1 MWLYSQAGGEISF
14 RSCKSVKKRFSGS
27 GEKKVVTNGK
37 ARHGTLSV
45 AVRQD
50 AAVWATLGSV
60 SCGSILYF
68 YISVSEWRTCSQC
81 SANLTKMMK
90 VVFGYFIKLLLK
102 GPHPRVTMNKFK
114 VAIPLVMKP
123 GIEDI
128 PVPGSF
134 VERTGEFH
142 RAGLV
147 VKLFGRSEEHTSEL
161 QSRGHLV
168 C

>member
-1 MWLYSQAGGEISF
+1 MSTTTYDLTTY
-14 RSCKSVKKRFSGS
+14 
-27 GEKKVVTNGK
+27 
-37 ARHGTLSV
+37 TLSLH
-45 AVRQD
+45 D
-50 AAVWATLGSV
+50 ALPI
-60 SCGSILYF
+60 C
-68 YISVSEWRTCSQC
+68 
-81 SANLTKMMK
+81 
-90 VVFGYFIKLLLK
+90 YFIKLLLK

-147 VKLFGRSEEHTSEL
+147 VKLFGPGILSKTFNPWGW
-161 QSRGHLV
+161 SRERTAD
-168 C
+168 